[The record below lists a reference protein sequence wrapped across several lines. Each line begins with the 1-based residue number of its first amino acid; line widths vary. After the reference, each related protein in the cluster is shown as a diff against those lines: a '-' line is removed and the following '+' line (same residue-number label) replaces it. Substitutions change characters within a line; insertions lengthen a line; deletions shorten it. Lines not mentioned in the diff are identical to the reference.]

1 MKFDPFLLA
10 MVCAIAVALL
20 APQLGAANVLSVITD
35 IGVMAVF
42 FLHGANL
49 SNAALKAGVTNW
61 RLHVFIQAATFVL
74 FPTVGFAIY
83 FLATPALS
91 HDVRLGLFFLCA
103 LSSTISSS
111 VAMTALGKGN
121 VPAAVFNAS
130 LSGLIGMVVT
140 PVLVGVVL
148 ASGTQHLPVLD
159 AIGDIV
165 VKLLAPFA
173 LGRVARIWIADWLVR
188 NKGLVNFLDRGV
200 IVLIVF
206 TSFSESTAAGLW
218 SRYGIGVL
226 ALIFVIVAVL
236 LALVLTVTT
245 LFARRVGFARADEVT
260 AVFCGSKKSLA
271 NGAPIAKILFAG
283 DPALGLIMV
292 PLLFYHQM
300 QLIVCSY
307 LARRYAAAEQRAADT
322 LEKARA

>member
-1 MKFDPFLLA
+1 MKTDAFLLA
-10 MVCAIAVALL
+10 MIGAIALALL
-20 APQLGAANVLSVITD
+20 APQLGAANLLSVITD

-61 RLHVFIQAATFVL
+61 RLHIFIQAATFVL
-74 FPTVGFAIY
+74 FPAVGFAIY
-83 FLATPALS
+83 FLAVPVLS

-111 VAMTALGKGN
+111 AAMTALGKGN

-140 PVLVGVVL
+140 PVLVCLVL
-148 ASGTQHLPVLD
+148 ASGPQHLPVLD
-159 AIGDIV
+159 AVGDIV

-173 LGRVARIWIADWLVR
+173 LGRVARIWIAAWLAR
-188 NKGLVNFLDRGV
+188 NKSVVNLLDRGV

-218 SRYGIGVL
+218 ARYGIGVL
-226 ALIFVIVAVL
+226 ALIFVSVVAL

-245 LFARRVGFARADEVT
+245 LGARRVGFARGE
-260 AVFCGSKKSLA
+260 
-271 NGAPIAKILFAG
+271 
-283 DPALGLIMV
+283 
-292 PLLFYHQM
+292 
-300 QLIVCSY
+300 
-307 LARRYAAAEQRAADT
+307 
-322 LEKARA
+322 